1 MLSEKIDYAKYL
13 TWFIENYPASAKE
26 TKQNQENTAFWEQF
40 K

>member
-1 MLSEKIDYAKYL
+1 MLRDKINDVKYF